1 MLYFCSSGVSGFV
14 TDNNKF
20 DSVVYLTI
28 EEGDFL
34 GLVDFV
40 PTEEEIKIGR

>member
-1 MLYFCSSGVSGFV
+1 MLYFCSSGISGFV
-14 TDNNKF
+14 AENNIG
-20 DSVVYLTI
+20 DQVVYLTI

-40 PTEEEIKIGR
+40 PSEEEI